1 MALKLLI
8 WDYCINSMLHTHSNY
23 SLLQGAV
30 SIDDLI
36 GRAKSFGMKALALT
50 DRNGM
55 YGLIQF
61 YKKATEEGIKPILGA
76 YIDDPADTKEYVLL
90 LCSNEGGLL
99 KSLQDN
105 YRQEIEGEFYT

>member
-1 MALKLLI
+1 
-8 WDYCINSMLHTHSNY
+8 MLHVHSNY

-36 GRAKSFGMKALALT
+36 GRAKDFGMKALALT

-61 YKKATEEGIKPILGA
+61 YKKAAEAGIKPLLGA
-76 YIDDPADTKEYVLL
+76 YIDDPG
-90 LCSNEGGLL
+90 N
-99 KSLQDN
+99 
-105 YRQEIEGEFYT
+105 

>member
-1 MALKLLI
+1 M
-8 WDYCINSMLHTHSNY
+8 MLHTHSNY

-61 YKKATEEGIKPILGA
+61 YK
-76 YIDDPADTKEYVLL
+76 
-90 LCSNEGGLL
+90 SH
-99 KSLQDN
+99 
-105 YRQEIEGEFYT
+105 